1 MASKSNHS
9 PSPSHSPS
17 SSTPSKPTTTKPK
30 HLDIPSPTPTLG
42 GATRTTPGQL
52 LPATALFHGPN
63 SRNASN
69 LSLNRHTRDRD
80 RDDKDK
86 STGTPGDQ
94 HLPRA
99 RPPTSSF
106 SGASHPSITTNQ
118 MLTRS
123 SHKKPPN
130 NLGGGAL
137 SSLASKSTQKHDD
150 EFRADAVWAEMQ
162 KTLADVE
169 LSAMNSSHVFSREH
183 VGALEDLRGA
193 QLGLAMAWARSE
205 AEEGVDEEF
214 GRDDQGGGGGAVG
227 GGGIG
232 DEKGGVFGGKEGAGA
247 SLKTERARGGNNRSR
262 QGSTASNRG
271 ENMEEETE
279 RDIRLARKRRE
290 ANDRYFKQVNTGV
303 VGVVKRLDEV
313 VEAMRRVEKE
323 SREIWNSSESG
334 GGGGSGSGSG
344 SGNDSEDLGPQTG
357 TDEGVRRKRGGD
369 GNGNGDAEG
378 RKRAGTADTDTA
390 GTTESEVLSDS
401 PVQTNERTATSHVDS

>member
-1 MASKSNHS
+1 
-9 PSPSHSPS
+9 
-17 SSTPSKPTTTKPK
+17 
-30 HLDIPSPTPTLG
+30 
-42 GATRTTPGQL
+42 
-52 LPATALFHGPN
+52 
-63 SRNASN
+63 
-69 LSLNRHTRDRD
+69 
-80 RDDKDK
+80 
-86 STGTPGDQ
+86 
-94 HLPRA
+94 
-99 RPPTSSF
+99 
-106 SGASHPSITTNQ
+106 
-118 MLTRS
+118 
-123 SHKKPPN
+123 
-130 NLGGGAL
+130 
-137 SSLASKSTQKHDD
+137 
-150 EFRADAVWAEMQ
+150 MQ

-193 QLGLAMAWARSE
+193 QLGLAKAWARSE

-227 GGGIG
+227 GGGVG
-232 DEKGGVFGGKEGAGA
+232 DGKGGVFGGKEGAGA
-247 SLKTERARGGNNRSR
+247 SPKTERARGGTSRSR
-262 QGSTASNRG
+262 KGSTASNRG

-303 VGVVKRLDEV
+303 VDVVKRLDEV

-344 SGNDSEDLGPQTG
+344 NDSEDLGPQTG

-369 GNGNGDAEG
+369 GNGNGNGNVDGSGSG

-401 PVQTNERTATSHVDS
+401 PDQTNERTATSRVDSDS